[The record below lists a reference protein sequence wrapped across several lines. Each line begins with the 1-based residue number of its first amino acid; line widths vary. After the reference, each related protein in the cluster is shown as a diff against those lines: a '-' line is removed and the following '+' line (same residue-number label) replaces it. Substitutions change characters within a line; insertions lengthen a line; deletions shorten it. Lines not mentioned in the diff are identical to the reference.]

1 MTTTEAAKILGVDVE
16 TLRAGLR
23 AGAFDF
29 GTAFK
34 KPGGTN
40 YTYVIYE
47 SVLMQKVRR
56 KDED

>member
-1 MTTTEAAKILGVDVE
+1 MNTTEAAKILGVDVE
-16 TLRAGLR
+16 TLREGLK

-34 KPGGTN
+34 KPGGKN

-47 SVLMQKVRR
+47 SVLMQKVRK